1 MGLLFSAAF
10 CCLSGPVTCTAAPP
24 LCIGGGDWLYAAV
37 VALEAGEGMG
47 ARVLRLAHATPAA
60 RTVVRVFVAAPSRSV
75 GPVPGWGPPPPH
87 AVGPPSAIGPSSPRA
102 VFRAVGG
109 SFCQRQKATPA
120 HQGLSLPA
128 RKLGGPRPVSE
139 VLTRP
144 RVWCG
149 PWPRRC
155 RLACSPCSCRRTCSP
170 PRRT

>member
-75 GPVPGWGPPPPH
+75 GPVHGWGPPPPH
-87 AVGPPSAIGPSSPRA
+87 AVGPPSAIGPISPRA

-109 SFCQRQKATPA
+109 LSASAKRQLPRTRAF
-120 HQGLSLPA
+120 LS
-128 RKLGGPRPVSE
+128 PRENWAGRAPS
-139 VLTRP
+139 P
-144 RVWCG
+144 RC
-149 PWPRRC
+149 
-155 RLACSPCSCRRTCSP
+155 
-170 PRRT
+170 

>member
-60 RTVVRVFVAAPSRSV
+60 RTVVRVFVAAPS
-75 GPVPGWGPPPPH
+75 
-87 AVGPPSAIGPSSPRA
+87 SSPRPWVGA
-102 VFRAVGG
+102 APSPCRRPALGHWADFSPRGVSCEAWGVF
-109 SFCQRQKATPA
+109 
-120 HQGLSLPA
+120 LPA
-128 RKLGGPRPVSE
+128 PKGNSRTPGPFSPREKIGRAAPRLRGADPPARVVCPVA
-139 VLTRP
+139 
-144 RVWCG
+144 
-149 PWPRRC
+149 RRC
-155 RLACSPCSCRRTCSP
+155 RLACSPCLSRRTCSP